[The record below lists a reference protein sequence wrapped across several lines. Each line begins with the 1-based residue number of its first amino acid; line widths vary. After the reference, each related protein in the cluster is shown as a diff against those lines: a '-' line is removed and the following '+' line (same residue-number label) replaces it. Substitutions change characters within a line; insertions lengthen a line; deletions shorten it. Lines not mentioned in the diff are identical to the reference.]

1 MFELELLTEFDK
13 IYELMSVHDDD
24 YINKQI
30 SLY

>member
-13 IYELMSVHDDD
+13 IYELMSVYDDD